1 MTILLKTLLEES
13 YGSNVVLDYKNVHAS
28 SWRATRGCDNGDL
41 KLPNP

>member
-28 SWRATRGCDNGDL
+28 SWRATRGGDNGDL